1 MKTLKKLIC
10 LLFLISSLNVS
21 VNVSGCLSEGV
32 TPRVLTLHTRG
43 TVSEGTTPRGPV
55 KFYYGLYDRKSKN
68 ILGFSSKKL
77 KRRAMKL
84 DKFSIYLNTDKS
96 KIEET
101 ISLLRKKES
110 CILDLEIYK
119 GNFVKIYFFDRK
131 YIHVEYFENGEL
143 CGEKAY
149 SDGETIVDSNC
160 RQLDFLNF
168 IFREKASVNPGFLVS
183 LYSGI
188 FINRVF

>member
-68 ILGFSSKKL
+68 ILGFSSK
-77 KRRAMKL
+77 
-84 DKFSIYLNTDKS
+84 N
-96 KIEET
+96 
-101 ISLLRKKES
+101 
-110 CILDLEIYK
+110 
-119 GNFVKIYFFDRK
+119 
-131 YIHVEYFENGEL
+131 
-143 CGEKAY
+143 
-149 SDGETIVDSNC
+149 
-160 RQLDFLNF
+160 
-168 IFREKASVNPGFLVS
+168 
-183 LYSGI
+183 
-188 FINRVF
+188 